1 MRIFLISNM
10 YPSKTDSLF
19 GVFVKNFK
27 LLLEKNG
34 IVFSAVSVIKGK
46 RSNRF
51 LKLLTYLSYYFSI
64 IYNYA
69 FKNYDLI
76 YVHYLSHNAPIL
88 NLLLFKKKKP
98 LVINVHGSDVLDS
111 IGRKIDKLNVRV
123 LKKTDL
129 VVVPSEYFKDIVLA
143 NYPFLKPQT
152 IFVSPSAGVDNS
164 IFYPLVHKNNPIPI
178 IGMVSRIDA
187 GKGWE
192 DFLSALNLLKKRK
205 INFKAIIA
213 GQGLEE
219 RAMLKMIKELNLS
232 DYVEFLGLV
241 KQNELVNL
249 YNKIDVMVF
258 PTRSSESLGLVGVEA
273 MSCKTPVL
281 GSNIAGL
288 KTYIIN
294 NVNGMLF
301 EPGNVNELTSCIE
314 TYLSFSCAEKEKMK
328 SAAFETAQEY
338 ESEFVTRKLLNQL
351 KVVCTKS

>member
-1 MRIFLISNM
+1 MKFFLISNM

-27 LLLEKNG
+27 LLFEKNG

-46 RSNRF
+46 RSNKIS
-51 LKLLTYLSYYFSI
+51 KLFTYLIYYSSI
-64 IYNYA
+64 IYNYI
-69 FKNYDLI
+69 FKQYDLI

-88 NLLLFKKKKP
+88 NLLLVNKKKP

-111 IGRKIDKLNVRV
+111 IGRKIDNLNVRV

-143 NYPFLKPQT
+143 NYPFLKPQH
-152 IFVSPSAGVDNS
+152 IFISPSAGVDNS
-164 IFYPLVHKNNPIPI
+164 VFYPIINTNNPIPI
-178 IGMVSRIDA
+178 LGMISRIDA

-192 DFLSALNLLKKRK
+192 DFLSALSLLKKRK
-205 INFKAIIA
+205 IKFKAIIA

-219 RAMLKMIKELNLS
+219 KAMLKMIKELDLS
-232 DYVEFLGLV
+232 EDVEFLGLV

-273 MSCKTPVL
+273 MSCKTPVI

-314 TYLSFSCAEKEKMK
+314 TYLSFSSDEKEKMK
-328 SAAFETAQEY
+328 SAALETSQEY
-338 ESEFVTRKLLNQL
+338 ESEFVTKKLLNQL
-351 KVVCTKS
+351 NEVCIKN